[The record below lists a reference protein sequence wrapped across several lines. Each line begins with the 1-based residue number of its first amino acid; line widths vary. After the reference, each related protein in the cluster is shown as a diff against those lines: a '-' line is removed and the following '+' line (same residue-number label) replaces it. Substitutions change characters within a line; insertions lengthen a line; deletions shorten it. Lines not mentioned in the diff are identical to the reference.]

1 MCDFNLS
8 LFNYTV
14 DKNTELL
21 QEIPA
26 GGYKVNII
34 IIIGVELLS
43 YEFTVLIVLIV
54 LHSMVT
60 SI

>member
-34 IIIGVELLS
+34 AKSMFSIIYNTINITLYKRELF
-43 YEFTVLIVLIV
+43 YFR
-54 LHSMVT
+54 HS
-60 SI
+60 